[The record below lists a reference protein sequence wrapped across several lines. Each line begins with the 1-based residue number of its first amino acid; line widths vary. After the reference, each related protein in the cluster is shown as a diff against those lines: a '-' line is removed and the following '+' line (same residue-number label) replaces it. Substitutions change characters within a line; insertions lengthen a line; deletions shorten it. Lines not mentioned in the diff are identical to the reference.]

1 MLALARSSSSCSS
14 SPSSSNATACSSRSP
29 THSPQRPRFP
39 PPTAP
44 PCRSTNDRESKLD
57 WSSRGRGALRCT
69 PASRPRPTCRSPVQS
84 LGRCLH
90 RRPPP
95 PAAAPPVLLLLRRR
109 SPAADPCAAS
119 RRPPPRRPTARLHL
133 PWPAPMKTA
142 AAATTAPRSTVFR
155 APPAEHPSV
164 RLRCV
169 DSSPPPSPPGP
180 LALTPCRGFG
190 NV

>member
-14 SPSSSNATACSSRSP
+14 TPSSSNATACSSRSP

-69 PASRPRPTCRSPVQS
+69 PASRSRPTCRSPVQS
-84 LGRCLH
+84 LGR
-90 RRPPP
+90 
-95 PAAAPPVLLLLRRR
+95 
-109 SPAADPCAAS
+109 
-119 RRPPPRRPTARLHL
+119 RLHL

-142 AAATTAPRSTVFR
+142 AAATTTPRSTVFR
-155 APPAEHPSV
+155 AAPSAPRPDPPPAKRLLPST
-164 RLRCV
+164 
-169 DSSPPPSPPGP
+169 PPSASGASTRRRRHR
-180 LALTPCRGFG
+180 LLDRWLWYH
-190 NV
+190 VEVWKI